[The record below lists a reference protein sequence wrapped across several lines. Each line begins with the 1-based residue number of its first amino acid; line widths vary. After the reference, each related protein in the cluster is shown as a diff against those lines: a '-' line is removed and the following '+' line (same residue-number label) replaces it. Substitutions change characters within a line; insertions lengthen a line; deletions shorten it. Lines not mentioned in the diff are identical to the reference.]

1 MIIAW
6 LRLIEII
13 GLKVGVKFYLFFFGG
28 GEGTESAQEKLT
40 CTHCLPKECNL
51 TAAEIMYKMSWF
63 REIKNV
69 QKAKDDSQVVLK

>member
-13 GLKVGVKFYLFFFGG
+13 GLKVGVKFYLFIFFLGG
-28 GEGTESAQEKLT
+28 AESAQEKLT